1 MTQKTLPATKTPFS
15 NFRKHPGRLLA
26 ILMFYFLFLSE
37 WGVYYYTLYKEFSD
51 YIFGDFPDKTN
62 FYIKVIAESGIFIIY
77 TYVAYKM
84 AKVMFGNNSSFTEK
98 TAALMN
104 SRQRISNGYLCE
116 LQIWRLEQTKKINAD
131 QLLYILFFQL
141 NFYLKHFFFNFWLT
155 EIKLYYIF
163 WTGLRNCFFCLK
175 TEQNRNI
182 FYKTSQKEERRK
194 NER

>member
-104 SRQRISNGYLCE
+104 SLCCLVFWSFFVRITLFGISDLVHLNKHYLLNLKHRSN
-116 LQIWRLEQTKKINAD
+116 TSN
-131 QLLYILFFQL
+131 QLLIDRNKTVLYLLNRFKKLFFL
-141 NFYLKHFFFNFWLT
+141 P
-155 EIKLYYIF
+155 
-163 WTGLRNCFFCLK
+163 
-175 TEQNRNI
+175 QNRTKQEHTLQNVI
-182 FYKTSQKEERRK
+182 ERRK

>member
-104 SRQRISNGYLCE
+104 SLCCLVFWSFLSE
-116 LQIWRLEQTKKINAD
+116 
-131 QLLYILFFQL
+131 LLYSALGILFV
-141 NFYLKHFFFNFWLT
+141 
-155 EIKLYYIF
+155 
-163 WTGLRNCFFCLK
+163 
-175 TEQNRNI
+175 
-182 FYKTSQKEERRK
+182 
-194 NER
+194 

>member
-1 MTQKTLPATKTPFS
+1 
-15 NFRKHPGRLLA
+15 
-26 ILMFYFLFLSE
+26 MFYFLFLSE

-104 SRQRISNGYLCE
+104 SLCCLVFWSFLSE
-116 LQIWRLEQTKKINAD
+116 
-131 QLLYILFFQL
+131 LLYSALGILFIWTNIIFWTL
-141 NFYLKHFFFNFWLT
+141 STEAIPAINFWLT

-163 WTGLRNCFFCLK
+163 WTGLRNCFFASRQNK
-175 TEQNRNI
+175 TGTYFTKRHRKKKKWKIKLSPTAKNI
-182 FYKTSQKEERRK
+182 LTILNKTLFPQLPYW
-194 NER
+194 